1 MDPFKRICNVLEDFN
16 FSTCDF
22 LNSANSPNLLN
33 CWSLTTLLEGL
44 GYLTSFMKLNMLACS
59 RLTTLHEGFGK
70 LTPLTTLDL

>member
-1 MDPFKRICNVLEDFN
+1 MDPFKRISNVFEDLN

-33 CWSLTTLLEGL
+33 CWSLTILLKGF
-44 GYLTSFMKLNMLACS
+44 GYLMSFMKLNLLACS
-59 RLTTLHEGFGK
+59 RLTILPDGFGK